1 MNEIHFQTL
10 RLIERQPE
18 LTQRELAA
26 ELGVSVGK
34 ANYVL
39 AALIEKGLI
48 KARNFKN
55 SRNKIAYAYYLTPS
69 GIEEK
74 ARTTVSFLKRKM
86 HEYEQMKREIEE
98 LKQEMEGKS

>member
-10 RLIERQPE
+10 RLIERRPE

-74 ARTTVSFLKRKM
+74 ARITVSFLKRKV
-86 HEYEQMKREIEE
+86 HEYEQMKQEIEE
-98 LKQEMEGKS
+98 LKQEMEEKP

>member
-10 RLIERQPE
+10 RLLERQPE
-18 LTQRELAA
+18 LTQRELAV

-39 AALIEKGLI
+39 AALIDKGLI

-55 SRNKIAYAYYLTPS
+55 SRNKVAYAYYLTPS

-74 ARTTVSFLKRKM
+74 ARITVSFLKRKM